1 MARGYSRS
9 RAYGLRRYRTEG
21 HCNSFFGSEGGN
33 ESDSMR
39 KHRVSMDGDL
49 GDRPAAFLG
58 VGEGFGLR
66 ERFLARLGEPVL
78 IEFGRW
84 GISIK
89 SAVAGFP
96 FTKA

>member
-1 MARGYSRS
+1 
-9 RAYGLRRYRTEG
+9 
-21 HCNSFFGSEGGN
+21 
-33 ESDSMR
+33 
-39 KHRVSMDGDL
+39 MDGDL
-49 GDRPAAFLG
+49 GYRPAAFVG
-58 VGEGFGLR
+58 V
-66 ERFLARLGEPVL
+66 

>member
-1 MARGYSRS
+1 
-9 RAYGLRRYRTEG
+9 
-21 HCNSFFGSEGGN
+21 
-33 ESDSMR
+33 
-39 KHRVSMDGDL
+39 MDGDL

-84 GISIK
+84 GISIQ